1 MPNTRPGIVIKVRFV
16 DVSASTRSKGAKA
29 FAGYIDYIDR
39 SEAVRTQHVRD
50 FSLYTDYMDDPQKQR
65 ERYGFDANADRSSAL
80 FTAAKDHLTPEEKQ
94 QYKKQF
100 QQAFDHKN
108 IMWQTVVSFDNA
120 FLTEL
125 GLYDPATGWLNEA
138 RLRDGVRQMMKVQ
151 LAGEQMSDSA
161 IWTASIHYN
170 TDNIHIH
177 IAMAEPENTRKTV
190 TVDGE
195 EQPRGRFKA
204 STLKRQKSAFF
215 HSILDTDYAKL
226 DELVRKQMVGKKK
239 EVSSFS
245 DPKLEEM
252 FLRIYHSLPQDKRKW
267 YYSMKALDGVRP
279 QIDQMSR
286 YFLHTH
292 CADAFGEF
300 QRECLHEQQMYRRAY
315 GGGSRYQDYSRN
327 KMDDLYKRMGNCILN
342 EMKEYARHEVKV
354 KLSNQ
359 EALRIKAPLKEY
371 IHYNRSNLSHS
382 LSRLG
387 AALAGEVLQRRLN
400 LQAYYQ
406 LEQGLSIG

>member
-1 MPNTRPGIVIKVRFV
+1 MSNTRPGIVIKVRFV

-80 FTAAKDHLTPEEKQ
+80 FTAAKDHLTSEEKQ

-151 LAGEQMSDSA
+151 LTNEQMSDSA

-177 IAMAEPENTRKTV
+177 IAMAEPENTRETV

-226 DELVRKQMVGKKK
+226 DDLVRKQMVGKKK

-245 DPKLEEM
+245 DPKLEQM

-292 CADAFGEF
+292 CAEAFREF

-327 KMDDLYKRMGNCILN
+327 KMNDLYKRMGNCILN
-342 EMKEYARHEVKV
+342 EMKEYARREVKIRDTTHG
-354 KLSNQ
+354 KDLLPYKSQ
-359 EALRIKAPLKEY
+359 IYLQ
-371 IHYNRSNLSHS
+371 YNRSNLSHS
-382 LSRLG
+382 LSKLG
-387 AALAGEVLQRRLN
+387 SALAGEVLQRRLN